1 MVEFLGCYAA
11 IFGGD
16 FNIGDAIKHWC

>member
-11 IFGGD
+11 ICGGD
-16 FNIGDAIKHWC
+16 FNIGEAIKHWC